1 MTAFSD
7 SVFLAEICEAGRVK
21 IMGLTWEIAS
31 TRIISKDNLV
41 GFETMID
48 LALFTGLGY
57 SEETMTVSEE
67 TLKTLIG
74 YTKETQR

>member
-7 SVFLAEICEAGRVK
+7 SVFLAEIYEAGRVK

-31 TRIISKDNLV
+31 IRISSKDNLV

-48 LALFTGLGY
+48 LALFTGLGC

-67 TLKTLIG
+67 TLKTLTG
-74 YTKETQR
+74 YTKEIQR